1 MRHNRQPRFEGSKL
15 NWFLVFFLMTI
26 VMGIGHHHGSLFAG
40 STAPQFSLAYSE
52 YPSWSVFGVAS
63 ERGFI
68 DGEAGKM
75 GPIEKKWNVDII
87 LKLAE
92 YDPCIQMYGA
102 GQVDAAAL
110 TTMDALNPSLGRKS
124 VVVFPTSNS
133 YGADALLV
141 PRSITEVKQLK
152 GQSVRMLAAS
162 VSQYVFE
169 RNLEERGENP
179 DQYTFVNM
187 DPGVA
192 AMAMQKQGENTPI
205 MVWNPFV
212 LQTLADRKDVH
223 VLFDSTTTENEIVDA
238 IVAGADSVEREG
250 GDRFVM
256 ALMETFYKV
265 NELMADPATHDQA
278 LIDIGAK
285 FSRLGLADMRTVV
298 KQTRFYSTPQAALT
312 WMTSDEFKKNTD
324 RVVNFCVKRGI
335 VPSKPVVGFGSKKE
349 VGTVNLRIDPTYLQ
363 KYLAQTTKK

>member
-1 MRHNRQPRFEGSKL
+1 MIRKIFASLTCSLMILLQPL
-15 NWFLVFFLMTI
+15 A
-26 VMGIGHHHGSLFAG
+26 FAQKA
-40 STAPQFSLAYSE
+40 APKFSLAWSE

-75 GPIEKKWNVDII
+75 GPVERKWNVDIV

-110 TTMDALNPSLGRKS
+110 TTLDALNPSLGRRS
-124 VVVFPTSNS
+124 VVPFPTSNS
-133 YGADALLV
+133 YGADACIV
-141 PRSITEVKQLK
+141 PNETTEAKQLK
-152 GQSVRMLAAS
+152 GKIVRGLAAS

-169 RNLEERGENP
+169 RNLEELGENP
-179 DQYTFVNM
+179 DEYTFSNM
-187 DPGVA
+187 DPGAAAA
-192 AMAMQKQGENTPI
+192 AMQQGDNTPI

-212 LQTLADRKDVH
+212 LDTLKQRPNVH
-223 VLFDSTTTENEIVDA
+223 VLFDSTKTPNEIIDSI
-238 IVAGADSVEREG
+238 IVGADSLEKEG
-250 GDRFVM
+250 GERFVM

-265 NELMADPATHDQA
+265 NELMADPSTHDQA

-285 FSRLGLADMRTVV
+285 FSKLGLADMRKVV
-298 KQTRFYSTPQAALT
+298 QQTRFYSTPQAALT

-349 VGTVNLRIDPTYLQ
+349 VGTTNLRIDPTYLQ
-363 KYLAQTTKK
+363 KYLAQATKK